1 MNPHPMA
8 TRLWLIP
15 AVAALGLA
23 ACDDRR
29 EQPSVER
36 GENSSQTVPATQTPP
51 PAPPRETPRP
61 QPERQPAPP
70 PPPRAEAPPA
80 PPPQARC
87 DDCGHI
93 AAITPLR
100 EKGEGSGL
108 GAIAGAVAGG
118 VLGSQVGSG
127 SGRKLATVI
136 GAAGGAYGGHQAER
150 NIRAEDIHEVR
161 VRMDD
166 GSSRT
171 VHVADASRL
180 TVGQPVRVLGND
192 IQLR

>member
-1 MNPHPMA
+1 MTPHPLA

-15 AVAALGLA
+15 AAAALALA
-23 ACDDRR
+23 GCDDRR
-29 EQPSVER
+29 DMPAVDSDD
-36 GENSSQTVPATQTPP
+36 GTSQQADPP
-51 PAPPRETPRP
+51 IMPTAPPETPRP
-61 QPERQPAPP
+61 QPERQPTPP
-70 PPPRAEAPPA
+70 PPPRATAPPA
-80 PPPQARC
+80 PPPEARC

-127 SGRKLATVI
+127 RGRKLATVI

-150 NIRAEDIHEVR
+150 NIRAEDLHEVR
-161 VRMDD
+161 IRMDD

-171 VHVADASRL
+171 VHVDDASRL
-180 TVGQPVRVLGND
+180 SVGQPVRVIGEN